1 MGEETDKVSQGK
13 VYLVGAGPGDPGLF
27 TLRGK
32 EVLGLAQVV
41 IYDYL
46 ANEELLQYAP
56 AEAERIYVGKKGG
69 EHTLGQEGINR
80 LLVEKGRNHVVVRLK
95 GGDPF
100 VFGRGGEE
108 AEDLVAAGIPF
119 EVVPGVT
126 AAVAVPAYAGIP
138 LSHRDY
144 TASIGFVTG
153 HERDDKNASNIAWDK
168 LATGVGTLVLFMGV
182 KNLPEISRN
191 LITHGRPPATPV
203 AVIRW
208 GTTAQ
213 QRTVVGTLA
222 NIADEVAR
230 AGLKPPAIIVVGE
243 VVRLRERLNWFET
256 KPLFGRTVLVTRA
269 REQASDFK
277 TMLSQ
282 LGAHCIEFPTIAIQA
297 PPSWDPL
304 DQAMARLES
313 YHWIIFTS
321 VNGVT
326 HFMDRLRALGRD
338 VRDLKGVR
346 LGAIGPKTA
355 ETLEGYGLRLD
366 LVPGEYRAEAI
377 LEALGADAMQ
387 GRRVL
392 LPRALEARDILP
404 DTLRQWGA
412 QVEVTPAYETVLPAH
427 QSAQVLSA
435 LRAGQV
441 DCLTFTSSSTV
452 SNFFRMFSRDDIM
465 PALRAVVI
473 ACIGP
478 ITAQT
483 AEKYGLSVAVM
494 PADYTI
500 PALVAAIRD
509 HFLGGG
515 QTLVTKS

>member
-1 MGEETDKVSQGK
+1 VSVGK
-13 VYLVGAGPGDPGLF
+13 VYLVGAGPGDPGLL

-32 EVLGLAQVV
+32 EVLSQAQVV

-46 ANEELLQYAP
+46 ANPELLEFAP
-56 AEAERIYVGKKGG
+56 ADAERIYVGKKGG
-69 EHTLGQEGINR
+69 DHTVGQEGINR
-80 LLVEKGRNHVVVRLK
+80 LLVEKGRAHVVVRLK

-119 EVVPGVT
+119 EMVPGVT

-153 HERDDKNASNIAWDK
+153 HERDDKESSNLAWDK

-182 KNLPEISRN
+182 KNLPEISQN
-191 LITHGRPPATPV
+191 LIAHGRSPETPV

-213 QRTVVGTLA
+213 QQTVVGTLET
-222 NIADEVAR
+222 IAENVAR

-243 VVRLRERLNWFET
+243 VVRLRERLNWFEG
-256 KPLFGRTVLVTRA
+256 KPLFGRTVVVTRA

-277 TMLSQ
+277 ALLSEW
-282 LGAHCIEFPTIAIQA
+282 GAHCIEFPTIAIQ
-297 PPSWDPL
+297 PPTSWEPL
-304 DQAMARLES
+304 DQAIAQLAS
-313 YHWIIFTS
+313 YHWLIFTS
-321 VNGVT
+321 VNGVAY
-326 HFMDRLRALGRD
+326 FLERLQTLGGD
-338 VRDLKGVR
+338 IRDLKGLR
-346 LGAIGPKTA
+346 LAAIGPKTA
-355 ETLEGYGLRLD
+355 EALERRGLRLD
-366 LVPGEYRAEAI
+366 LVPREYRAEAI
-377 LEALGADAMQ
+377 LEALGPDGVRGQ
-387 GRRVL
+387 RVL

-412 QVEVTPAYETVLPAH
+412 EVNVVPAYRTVLPDH
-427 QSAQVLSA
+427 ESSRVLEA

-441 DCLTFTSSSTV
+441 DCVTFTSSSTV
-452 SNFFRMFSRDDIM
+452 TNFLQMFARDEVL
-465 PALRAVVI
+465 PAFDSVAI

-478 ITAQT
+478 ITAET
-483 AEKYGLSVAVM
+483 AKKQGLTVTIM

-500 PALVAAIRD
+500 PALAAAIRD
-509 HFLGGG
+509 HFAR
-515 QTLVTKS
+515 QTHRPSLSG